1 MIRIIA
7 ERLHACKAMGGA
19 PLDIGQNPFRRAQF
33 STSSFFPSVA
43 YAIRA
48 CRHNIISSSFGA

>member
-33 STSSFFPSVA
+33 SMSSFFPSVA

-48 CRHNIISSSFGA
+48 CRHNII